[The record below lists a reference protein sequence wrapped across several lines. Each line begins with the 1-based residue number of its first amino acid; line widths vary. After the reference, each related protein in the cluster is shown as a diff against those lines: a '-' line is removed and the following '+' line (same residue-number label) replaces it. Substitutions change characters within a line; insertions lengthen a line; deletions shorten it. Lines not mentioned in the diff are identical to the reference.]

1 MAAVL
6 KWLSSRNLR
15 IAQMRILVLGGGLQ
29 GSACS
34 YDLLKQD
41 DVDLVTL
48 ADLRADSGADF
59 LPADDRL
66 ERVALDFS
74 DEVATRRLMGQH
86 DVALSA
92 APYFFN
98 ETLARLAI
106 EAGCDYADLGGNTE
120 ILFSQLEMSDMAQ
133 EAGCTLIPDVG
144 LAPGM
149 INVLA
154 AAGIRGLDEAESVR
168 MYVGG
173 LPQHPVPPL
182 NYQLV
187 YSLHGMLDYYTTP
200 SFVIRDGKPFQ
211 VEALTEVEEIEFDGV
226 GRLEAFHTAGG
237 SSILPW
243 RYEGKVDRLEYKT
256 LRFPGHAVFMK
267 AIRDLGL
274 LSMDPVDV
282 DGTSVAPRDLVV
294 AVLRPLLTQEDP
306 DQVVLR
312 VTATGSKD
320 GKRVR
325 LSWNLLDKKD
335 EESGI
340 SAMERTTG
348 YTLAIVGLLMG
359 RDVIGTTG
367 VMPPDEGIP
376 ADRYLEELAARG
388 IDIRYSEEEL

>member
-1 MAAVL
+1 M
-6 KWLSSRNLR
+6 K
-15 IAQMRILVLGGGLQ
+15 ILVLGGGLQ

-34 YDLLKQD
+34 FDLLKQD
-41 DVDLVTL
+41 DVELVTL
-48 ADLRADSGADF
+48 ADLRADAGAGF
-59 LPADDRL
+59 LPDDDRL
-66 ERVALDFS
+66 VCAALDCS
-74 DEVATRRLMGQH
+74 DEVATKSLMEQH
-86 DVALSA
+86 DVVLSA

-98 ETLARLAI
+98 GTLARLAI

-120 ILFSQLEMSDMAQ
+120 ILFKQLEMSDMAQ

-154 AAGIRGLDEAESVR
+154 AAGIRGLDETESVH

-200 SFVIRDGKPFQ
+200 SFVIRDGKPFE
-211 VEALTEVEEIEFDGV
+211 VEALTEIEDIEFDGV
-226 GRLEAFHTAGG
+226 GTLEAFHTAGG
-237 SSILPW
+237 SSIMPW
-243 RYEGKVDRLEYKT
+243 RFEGKVDRLEYKT

-274 LSMDPVDV
+274 LSMEPIDI
-282 DGTSVAPRDLVV
+282 DGTQVAPRDLVV
-294 AVLRPLLTQEDP
+294 GVLRPLLTREDP

-312 VTATGSKD
+312 VTATGARD
-320 GKRVR
+320 GQRVR
-325 LSWNLLDKKD
+325 LSWNLLDRKD
-335 EESGI
+335 EEAGI

-348 YTLAIVGLLMG
+348 FTLAVVGLLMG
-359 RDVIGTTG
+359 RDVIDTTG

-376 ADRYLEELAARG
+376 ADKYLEELAARD
-388 IDIRYSEEEL
+388 IDIRYSEEVL